1 MIAKLTI
8 CGILGLLVISGLP
21 NMATAAGPYYYG
33 GYYGAV
39 TPWDYSGRTYE
50 RISRNIPYFALHPP
64 VYYSRPVPRTYGY
77 SPFALFPGMI
87 PPQSEVGSWLSAP
100 SPYTLQM
107 SAGAMNSYQAVSKPL
122 RIVNPYV
129 AKPGDP
135 GVSPEAVMPGL
146 PKVIRPV
153 SVATLSR

>member
-1 MIAKLTI
+1 MIAKLTV
-8 CGILGLLVISGLP
+8 CGILCLLVVFGLP
-21 NMATAAGPYYYG
+21 NKAAAAGPYYYG
-33 GYYGAV
+33 GYYGGV

-50 RISRNIPYFALHPP
+50 RIQNNIPYFALHPP

-87 PPQSEVGSWLSAP
+87 PAQDQVAAPSPAP
-100 SPYTLQM
+100 SPYVVQM
-107 SAGAMNSYQAVSKPL
+107 SGGARISYQAVRKPL

-135 GVSPEAVMPGL
+135 GVSPNAVMPW
-146 PKVIRPV
+146 
-153 SVATLSR
+153 